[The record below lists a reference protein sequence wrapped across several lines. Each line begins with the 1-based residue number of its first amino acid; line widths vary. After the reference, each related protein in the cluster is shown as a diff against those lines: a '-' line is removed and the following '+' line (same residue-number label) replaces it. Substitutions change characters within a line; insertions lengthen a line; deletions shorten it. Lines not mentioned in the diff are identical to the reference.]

1 MSYAPLLSESTLRS
15 IATYTPT
22 TSVSE
27 TRSKRNQK
35 SSRKTKKSTSERP
48 LSTNYP
54 IIVHCHLCWDWVWQ
68 RPQQFVSRLSKG
80 HKVLF
85 VETIAPDPNLAS
97 PVARFSRPENFPN
110 LTILRLQFPSWRWD
124 DASFVDRERR
134 RLVQEFV
141 SSPLANGDFDTPIQW
156 FYDPMA
162 VAAFAGQMN
171 EGLTVYECMDELS
184 KFRFAPPELTRREA
198 ELLKRADVVFTG
210 GRKLF
215 EAKSEHNDN
224 CHFYGCGVDCEH
236 FGKARAEETKV
247 PEDLA
252 AISSAGAS
260 PLAARAGLPGKRP
273 VLGYFGVVDERMDY
287 ELIARLA
294 DANRDWS
301 VVMIGPTT
309 KVDEASLPKRPN
321 LHWLGQ
327 RSYMDLPAYCKGFDV
342 CMMPFALNESTEFIN
357 PTKALEY
364 MATGRMIVSS
374 AVPDVVRNFGAV
386 VKIAQ
391 NQDEFIALCREA
403 VERPEQNKIEGGLK
417 MASENTWEQIVGRM
431 EEHIEKA
438 QLKTCTSEV
447 TV

>member
-35 SSRKTKKSTSERP
+35 SSRKTKKSASERP

-110 LTILRLQFPSWRWD
+110 LTILRLQFPAWRWD

-171 EGLTVYECMDELS
+171 EGLTVYDCMDELS

-198 ELLKRADVVFTG
+198 ELLARADVVFTG

-215 EAKSEHNDN
+215 ESKSQHNDN
-224 CHFYGCGVDCEH
+224 CHFYGCGVDGAH
-236 FGKARAEETKV
+236 FGKALAEETPV
-247 PEDLA
+247 PPEM
-252 AISSAGAS
+252 
-260 PLAARAGLPGKRP
+260 AGLPKP
-273 VLGYFGVVDERMDY
+273 VFGYFGVVDERLDY
-287 ELIARLA
+287 ELIAHLA
-294 DANRDWS
+294 DANKSGS
-301 VVMIGPTT
+301 VAIIGPVL
-309 KVDEASLPKRPN
+309 KVDPAALPKRPN

-327 RSYMDLPAYCKGFDV
+327 RSYADLPNYCKAFDV
-342 CMMPFALNESTEFIN
+342 CLMPFALNEATEFIN

-364 MATGRMIVSS
+364 MATGRPIVSTPI
-374 AVPDVVRNFGAV
+374 ADVVTNFSSVVGIAGDRKQFAEICLKAARDPDQESIRRGHEMVAGNSWEAIVEKMEGHLQDALDAVKTNPKGGA
-386 VKIAQ
+386 
-391 NQDEFIALCREA
+391 
-403 VERPEQNKIEGGLK
+403 
-417 MASENTWEQIVGRM
+417 
-431 EEHIEKA
+431 
-438 QLKTCTSEV
+438 
-447 TV
+447 